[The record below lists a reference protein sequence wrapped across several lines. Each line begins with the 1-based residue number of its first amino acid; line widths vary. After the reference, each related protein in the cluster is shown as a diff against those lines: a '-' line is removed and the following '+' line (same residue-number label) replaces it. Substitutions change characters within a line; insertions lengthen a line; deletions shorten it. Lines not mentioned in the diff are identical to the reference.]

1 MGVAPQHT
9 RAHPYHPQWIPKCQH
24 ANYVQDGGSIMTRSC
39 HVQFIARTL
48 LQLVLFFLAQL
59 PTAYQVRVD
68 SEHFFSAISYSND
81 DGERETVSPWP
92 TGPGWGANREN
103 EETTST
109 SREEVW
115 AKLKKFVP
123 HVARTI
129 PSVVIAYAG
138 DSEKILL
145 GGGGSLCVKHV
156 LKLRN

>member
-1 MGVAPQHT
+1 
-9 RAHPYHPQWIPKCQH
+9 
-24 ANYVQDGGSIMTRSC
+24 
-39 HVQFIARTL
+39 
-48 LQLVLFFLAQL
+48 VLFFLAQL

-109 SREEVW
+109 SREAVW
-115 AKLKKFVP
+115 AKLKKFVT
-123 HVARTI
+123 HVACTI